1 MNAPPPS
8 RGRLGRGRWF
18 SSTQSSLERATPTEQ
33 PGTSL
38 TLWTGYMV
46 DSVHR
51 LFVVGFAPAR
61 PGRRKVAQFLGRAID
76 VAELDIG
83 EADDPVAGE
92 CFGDTDG
99 FADQGLTDEDEFA
112 TPFDGA
118 VGAHTAHGMIEGPT
132 ETIES
137 GLLRGRCIGR
147 RFGGL
152 RFEGC
157 MHAFVAAVLLR
168 RARIGAL
175 EPNAEVHPM
184 DWQGRQAARA
194 RACEGPTIVRTDRPP
209 QGLVAHS

>member
-118 VGAHTAHGMIEGPT
+118 VGAHTAHGMIGIVGRFLDVIGIGPGGRRVSAGRGLLAKSLMRSHLVEGPT

-147 RFGGL
+147 RVCGL
-152 RFEGC
+152 
-157 MHAFVAAVLLR
+157 
-168 RARIGAL
+168 
-175 EPNAEVHPM
+175 
-184 DWQGRQAARA
+184 
-194 RACEGPTIVRTDRPP
+194 
-209 QGLVAHS
+209 